1 MEDDISFM
9 HQFAS
14 PKKLAQQNGDYKFET
29 TKKHQKITSEN
40 FFAVQKA
47 ESLLDL
53 ERMSTYPNRPLPVR
67 CFAVGFFRDPPKD
80 MGSMGTQQWPP
91 ILFPYQSR
99 IPKDP

>member
-1 MEDDISFM
+1 MKDDNYM

-40 FFAVQKA
+40 FLAVQKA

-67 CFAVGFFRDPPKD
+67 CFAVGFSGKPPRVHGNPT
-80 MGSMGTQQWPP
+80 MAPHTIP
-91 ILFPYQSR
+91 IPVQN
-99 IPKDP
+99 P